1 MKKGMVG
8 STIVLVVFLLLLTI
22 SIKNPFKIN
31 GDYGSLWYIIPGMVL
46 LLSFFI
52 WQYSKSNSHYY
63 NSILKGYNGCSGSR

>member
-22 SIKNPFKIN
+22 SIKNPFKIS

-52 WQYSKSNSHYY
+52 WQYSK
-63 NSILKGYNGCSGSR
+63 K

>member
-52 WQYSKSNSHYY
+52 WQYSK
-63 NSILKGYNGCSGSR
+63 K